1 MQQPRPVTLS
11 AAFSPAGRRFAAKT
25 SDFLFTTFRSFETV
39 KPHIAEIERYAT
51 EAGREVG
58 VLTTTHVVCRETEA
72 EAHKYYRFYAEEN
85 ADADAVTFH
94 QRMKE
99 AHYGAVEPDVM
110 QLERRRYAGGTGSYP
125 LVGTPEQIADEMI
138 AMHKLGLAGVTVSF
152 VNFNDEL
159 PFFVERV
166 LPLLEQAGLRG
177 ATRQ

>member
-1 MQQPRPVTLS
+1 MGATPSNEPE
-11 AAFSPAGRRFAAKT
+11 
-25 SDFLFTTFRSFETV
+25 FLRHLRIPDVFV
-39 KPHIAEIERYAT
+39 V
-51 EAGREVG
+51 EV
-58 VLTTTHVVCRETEA
+58 
-72 EAHKYYRFYAEEN
+72 N
-85 ADADAVTFH
+85 DADADAVTFH

-152 VNFNDEL
+152 VNVNDEL

>member
-1 MQQPRPVTLS
+1 M
-11 AAFSPAGRRFAAKT
+11 
-25 SDFLFTTFRSFETV
+25 FTTFRSFETV

-72 EAHKYYRFYAEEN
+72 EAHQYYRFYAEEN

-138 AMHKLGLAGVTVSF
+138 AMHKLGLAGVTVS
-152 VNFNDEL
+152 
-159 PFFVERV
+159 PS
-166 LPLLEQAGLRG
+166 AGRAGSGPCSSESG
-177 ATRQ
+177 AGDAESAVGSVIGAAGV

>member
-1 MQQPRPVTLS
+1 
-11 AAFSPAGRRFAAKT
+11 
-25 SDFLFTTFRSFETV
+25 
-39 KPHIAEIERYAT
+39 
-51 EAGREVG
+51 
-58 VLTTTHVVCRETEA
+58 
-72 EAHKYYRFYAEEN
+72 
-85 ADADAVTFH
+85 VTFH

-166 LPLLEQAGLRG
+166 LPLLEQAGLR
-177 ATRQ
+177 AAIKH

>member
-1 MQQPRPVTLS
+1 MNPMRNANRFKLGLFSINADGGTAFTKVGNRWRADWSEIEQAVQKAD
-11 AAFSPAGRRFAAKT
+11 AAGLEFILPIARWKGYGGETNVRAA
-25 SDFLFTTFRSFETV
+25 SFET
-39 KPHIAEIERYAT
+39 
-51 EAGREVG
+51 
-58 VLTTTHVVCRETEA
+58 LTHA
-72 EAHKYYRFYAEEN
+72 AALS
-85 ADADAVTFH
+85 AVYPQHH

-152 VNFNDEL
+152 VNVNDEL